1 LVPAELHHLI
11 LNFIPGPVGKTWPED
26 YLSPKRLNMSESPFR
41 HVSTEALQKKEKQL
55 ILITRLLGGC
65 ITLLLLTSVYQLLYT
80 KASALTGLPI
90 CFLPILIINF
100 NSLKKVRQ
108 EIYLRKQP

>member
-65 ITLLLLTSVYQLLYT
+65 ITLHICLSAFIYEGFGLDRITHLL
-80 KASALTGLPI
+80 SAD
-90 CFLPILIINF
+90 FDH
-100 NSLKKVRQ
+100 
-108 EIYLRKQP
+108 